1 MTGAARRLPQAAY
14 VLAAGGAALVIAAGA
29 GREWAIERDLAWI
42 RGTAWCAMI
51 GLGLA
56 LCATPIG
63 AVLVRLGRAT
73 PKHVTAIRRA
83 LGISAAALATLHA
96 GLALTTWLSDAWQVT
111 LTLSWIRSGVLAWAV
126 LAALWL
132 TSFPRLVAR
141 LRIASLW
148 KPLHRLAWVAF
159 ALALHHAMLSPFAP
173 RDAVMT
179 AAVVVV
185 AIALLRLVRAR
196 RGGEPS

>member
-1 MTGAARRLPQAAY
+1 MTDAARRLPFAAY
-14 VLAAGGAALVIAAGA
+14 GLAAAGATLAIALGA

-51 GLGLA
+51 GLGLS

-73 PKHVTAIRRA
+73 QRQVTAVRRA
-83 LGISAAALATLHA
+83 LGISAAALATLHG
-96 GLALTTWLSDAWQVT
+96 GLALATWLADAWQVT
-111 LTLSWIRSGVLAWAV
+111 LTLSWIRSGLLAWAV

-173 RDAVMT
+173 RDWVMT
-179 AAVVVV
+179 TAVVVA
-185 AIALLRLVRAR
+185 AIALLRLVRTR
-196 RGGEPS
+196 RGTERG